1 MINTLS
7 SNTLC
12 LLICFALIISCNS
25 VTDQKIYQPKNPK
38 GKYILTP
45 KASASPNING
55 PQVFG
60 VRPGSKFLYTIPV
73 TGKRPMEFAV
83 KGLPAGLKLD
93 TEKGIINGVIKD
105 STAKEYDLTLVAKN
119 KKGEQKRNFKIVV
132 GKTISLTPP
141 MGWNS
146 WNCWGPNVTQKNVI
160 ASAQAMVNKGLA
172 NYGWSYINLD
182 DGWQSHRGGKHNGIL
197 ADSIKFPNMYAMT
210 SKIHKMG
217 LKVGIYSSPWVTTYA
232 GYIGGSSDTE
242 DGYWDQT
249 MNDKKLKKKRTY
261 TRVAKYTF
269 DDNDVAQWTDW
280 GIDYLKYDWN
290 PNDAESTI
298 RMANALQKSNRD
310 IVYSLSNTAPIKN
323 AALFG
328 KYVNCFRTYGDLKDR
343 WDGKGSHK
351 SIRDEWVAH
360 REWMKNGFAGAPG
373 HFPDPDMLVIG
384 ELNTRSKNPQP
395 SRLTADEQ
403 YSHVS
408 LWSLWAAPLLIGCPI
423 ETMDKFTVNLVT
435 NSEVLAIHQDATA
448 IPGKTVFY
456 DNTMEIVVKELSDG
470 SKAIGLFN
478 LKEKEQAITV
488 NWDKLGLKGE
498 QLVRDVWRQ
507 KDVGNFTN
515 SFAAMVPSHG
525 VIFVKVTAI
534 K

>member
-1 MINTLS
+1 MIKNYYFRFLY
-7 SNTLC
+7 LFVGC
-12 LLICFALIISCNS
+12 ALVVSCMS
-25 VTDQKIYQPKNPK
+25 TSEQKVYQPKNPK

-45 KASASPNING
+45 KEPDSPIING
-55 PQVFG
+55 PKIFG
-60 VRPGSKFLYTIPV
+60 VRPGSQFLYSIPV
-73 TGKRPMEFAV
+73 TGKRPLEFAV
-83 KGLPAGLKLD
+83 KGLPAGLHLD
-93 TEKGIINGVIKD
+93 TETGLITGVIKD
-105 STAKEYDLTLVAKN
+105 KTPKEYALTFVAKN
-119 KKGEQKRNFKIVV
+119 KKGEQKKDFTIVV

-146 WNCWGPNVTQKNVI
+146 WNCWGPNVTQQNVI
-160 ASAQAMVNKGLA
+160 ASAQAMVAKGLA
-172 NYGWSYINLD
+172 NYGWSYINVD
-182 DGWQSHRGGKHNGIL
+182 DGWQSHRGGKHHGIL
-197 ADSIKFPNMYAMT
+197 ADSIKFPNMQAMT

-232 GYIGGSSDTE
+232 GYVGGSSDTE
-242 DGYWDQT
+242 NGYWNQS

-323 AALFG
+323 AKLYG
-328 KYVNCFRTYGDLKDR
+328 ELVNCFRTYGDLKDR

-384 ELNTRSKNPQP
+384 EVNTRGKNPQP

-435 NSEVLAIHQDATA
+435 NSEVLAIHQDEVA

-456 DNTMEIVVKELSDG
+456 DDTMEVVVKQLSDG

-478 LKEKEQAITV
+478 LKNKEQIITV
-488 NWDKLGLKGE
+488 NWELLGISGA
-498 QLVRDVWRQ
+498 QNFRDVWRQ
-507 KDVGNFTN
+507 KNIGEFTN
-515 SFAAMVPSHG
+515 QFSASVPRHG

>member
-1 MINTLS
+1 MIKNYYFRFLYLFVGCALVVSCMSTLE
-7 SNTLC
+7 
-12 LLICFALIISCNS
+12 
-25 VTDQKIYQPKNPK
+25 QKVYQPKNPK

-45 KASASPNING
+45 KEPDSPIING
-55 PQVFG
+55 PKIFG
-60 VRPGSKFLYTIPV
+60 VRPGSQFLYSIPV
-73 TGKRPMEFAV
+73 TGKRPLEFAV
-83 KGLPAGLKLD
+83 KGLPAGLQLD
-93 TEKGIINGVIKD
+93 TETGLITGVIKD
-105 STAKEYDLTLVAKN
+105 KTPKEYALTFVAKN
-119 KKGEQKRNFKIVV
+119 KKGEQKKDFTIVV

-146 WNCWGPNVTQKNVI
+146 WNCWGPNVTQQNVI
-160 ASAQAMVNKGLA
+160 ASAQAMVAKGLT
-172 NYGWSYINLD
+172 NYGWSYINVD
-182 DGWQSHRGGKHNGIL
+182 DGWQSHRGGKHHGIL
-197 ADSIKFPNMYAMT
+197 ADSIKFPNMQAMT

-232 GYIGGSSDTE
+232 GYVGGSSDTE
-242 DGYWDQT
+242 NGYWNQS

-323 AALFG
+323 AKLYG
-328 KYVNCFRTYGDLKDR
+328 ELVNCFRTYGDLKDR

-384 ELNTRSKNPQP
+384 EVNTRGKNPQP

-435 NSEVLAIHQDATA
+435 NSEVLAIHQDEVA

-456 DNTMEIVVKELSDG
+456 DDTMEVVVKQLSDG

-478 LKEKEQAITV
+478 LKNKEQIITV
-488 NWDKLGLKGE
+488 NWELLGISGAHNF
-498 QLVRDVWRQ
+498 RDVWRQ
-507 KDVGNFTN
+507 KNIGEFTN
-515 SFAAMVPSHG
+515 QFSASVPRHG

>member
-1 MINTLS
+1 MLNNLYTK
-7 SNTLC
+7 TLC
-12 LLICFALIISCNS
+12 LLVCFTLIVSCNS
-25 VTDQKIYQPKNPK
+25 KEEQKVYKPVNPE

-45 KASASPNING
+45 KASASPTING
-55 PQVFG
+55 PAVFG
-60 VRPGSKFLYTIPV
+60 VRPGSQFLYSIPV

-83 KGLPAGLKLD
+83 KGLPAGLKLN
-93 TEKGIINGVIKD
+93 TETGLISGVIKD
-105 STAKEYDLTLVAKN
+105 LQKRDYDLTFVAKN
-119 KKGEQKRNFKIVV
+119 KKGEQKKNFTIVV
-132 GKTISLTPP
+132 GETICLTPP

-172 NYGWSYINLD
+172 NYGWSYINVD
-182 DGWQSHRGGKHNGIL
+182 DGWQSHRGGKHQGIL
-197 ADSIKFPNMYAMT
+197 ADSIKFPNMQAMAA
-210 SKIHKMG
+210 KIHKMG

-242 DGYWDQT
+242 NGFWDQS
-249 MNDKKLKKKRTY
+249 MNDKKFKKKRTY

-310 IVYSLSNTAPIKN
+310 IVYSLSNTAPIEN

-328 KYVNCFRTYGDLKDR
+328 KIVNCFRTDGDLKDR
-343 WDGKGSHK
+343 WGGKGSHK

-360 REWMKNGFAGAPG
+360 RNWLKKGFAGAPG

-384 ELNTRSKNPQP
+384 EVNTRSKNPQP

-435 NSEVLAIHQDATA
+435 NSEVLAIHQDEVA

-456 DNTMEIVVKELSDG
+456 DDTMEVVVKELSDG

-478 LKEKEQAITV
+478 LKNKEQIITV
-488 NWDKLGLKGE
+488 NWELLGISGAHNF
-498 QLVRDVWRQ
+498 RDVWRQ
-507 KDVGNFTN
+507 KNIGDFTN
-515 SFAAMVPSHG
+515 QFSASVPRHG
-525 VIFVKVTAI
+525 VIFVKVTAV